1 MYAQLITISIK
12 PDQIDEFQELY
23 KEYINPE
30 IKTQEGYQDF
40 YLLID
45 REKSRAL
52 SITIWDNQESAEA
65 SEEVNLYLEQRASYP
80 LYSAPPVREGF
91 EVAVKD

>member
-1 MYAQLITISIK
+1 MYAQIISISIK
-12 PDQIDEFQELY
+12 PDKIDEFQELY
-23 KEYINPE
+23 EEYINPE
-30 IKTQEGYQDF
+30 IKTQKGYKNF

-45 REKSRAL
+45 RENSKAL
-52 SITIWDNQESAEA
+52 SITLWDSQVDAEA

-80 LYSAPPVREGF
+80 LYSESPVREGF

>member
-12 PDQIDEFQELY
+12 PDKIDEFQELY
-23 KEYINPE
+23 EEYINPE
-30 IKTQEGYQDF
+30 IRVQKGYKNF

-45 REKSRAL
+45 RKKSKAL
-52 SITIWDNQESAEA
+52 SITIWEDQTSAEA
-65 SEEVNLYLEQRASYP
+65 SEEINLYLEQRASYP
-80 LYSAPPVREGF
+80 LYSASPVREGY

>member
-12 PDQIDEFQELY
+12 PDKIDEFRELY
-23 KEYINPE
+23 EEYINPE
-30 IKTQEGYQDF
+30 IKVQKGYRNF

-45 REKSRAL
+45 RERSKAISV
-52 SITIWDNQESAEA
+52 TIWESRKDAEA

-80 LYSAPPVREGF
+80 LYREAPVREGF
-91 EVAVKD
+91 EVAVKG